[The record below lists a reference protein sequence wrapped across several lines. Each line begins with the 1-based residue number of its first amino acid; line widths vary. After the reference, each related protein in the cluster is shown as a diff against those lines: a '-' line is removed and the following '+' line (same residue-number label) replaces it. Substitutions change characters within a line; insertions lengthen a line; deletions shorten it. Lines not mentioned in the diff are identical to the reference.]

1 MENMYRILLAED
13 EPKLS
18 QVVQDELN
26 RKGYHTDVAYDGAIA
41 EKLFKQHNY
50 SLILLDINLPYKNG
64 LALCKE
70 FREQNNNVPIIM
82 LTALG
87 EIQDKV
93 DAFNLGA
100 DDYIVKPFHFD
111 ELFARIKVFLKR
123 ADTAAEFKE
132 KIVVADLEIDMENKM
147 VSRAGKNINLTA
159 KEFALLVLLSSNK
172 GKVISKQ
179 DILEKVWDLSFDTGT
194 NTIEV
199 YISFIRNKI
208 DKPFDNKLIHT
219 KPGFGYYV
227 RETPLI

>member
-1 MENMYRILLAED
+1 MEKGYRILLAED

-18 QVVQDELN
+18 QVIQEELS
-26 RKGYHTDVAYDGAIA
+26 RRGFPTDVAYDGQVA
-41 EKLFKQHNY
+41 EKLFKQNQY

-70 FREQNNNVPIIM
+70 FRLINTTVPIIM

-87 EIQDKV
+87 EIQDKM

-111 ELFARIKVFLKR
+111 ELFARIKVSKKR
-123 ADTAAEFKE
+123 TDVPEPQLLNITIEDLNIDFITKTVTRSGKE
-132 KIVVADLEIDMENKM
+132 IP
-147 VSRAGKNINLTA
+147 LTA
-159 KEFALLVLLSSNK
+159 KEFALLVLLAQNK

-179 DILEKVWDLSFDTGT
+179 EILEKVWDLSFDTGT

-199 YISFIRNKI
+199 YISFLRNKI
-208 DKPFDNKLIHT
+208 DKPFDEKLIQT
-219 KPGFGYYV
+219 KPGFGYF
-227 RETPLI
+227 IK

>member
-1 MENMYRILLAED
+1 MENTYRILLAED

-18 QVVQDELN
+18 QVIQEELT
-26 RKGYHTDVAYDGAIA
+26 RKGYVTDVAYDGQVA
-41 EKLFKQHNY
+41 EKLFSQHTYNMV
-50 SLILLDINLPYKNG
+50 LLDINLPYKNG

-70 FREQNNNVPIIM
+70 FRDTNANVPIIM

-93 DAFNLGA
+93 DAFSFGA

-123 ADTAAEFKE
+123 SEPSAETGE
-132 KIVVADLEIDMENKM
+132 KLIVSDLEIDMENKT
-147 VSRAGKNINLTA
+147 VTRAGKNINLTA
-159 KEFALLVLLSSNK
+159 KEFGLLVLLTRHK
-172 GKVISKQ
+172 GKVISKHE
-179 DILEKVWDLSFDTGT
+179 ILEKVWDLSFDTGT

-199 YISFIRNKI
+199 YISFLRNKI
-208 DKPFDNKLIHT
+208 DKPFESKLIHT

-227 RETPLI
+227 RETPLS

>member
-18 QVVQDELN
+18 QVIQEELT
-26 RKGYHTDVAYDGAIA
+26 RLSYQVDVAYDGVVA
-41 EKLFKQHNY
+41 EKLFRQHSY
-50 SLILLDINLPYKNG
+50 SLVLLDINLPYKNG
-64 LALCKE
+64 LTLVKE
-70 FREQNNNVPIIM
+70 FRELNSRIPIIM

-87 EIQDKV
+87 EIQDKI

-123 ADTAAEFKE
+123 AESTAETGE
-132 KIVVADLEIDMENKM
+132 KIQVGDLEIDMENKT
-147 VSRAGKNINLTA
+147 VNRSGKNINLTA
-159 KEFALLVLLSSNK
+159 KEFALLVLLSRNK

-179 DILEKVWDLSFDTGT
+179 EILEKVWDLSFDTGT

-199 YISFIRNKI
+199 YISFLRNKI
-208 DKPFDNKLIHT
+208 DKPFDTKLIHT

-227 RETPLI
+227 RENAIS